1 MPTISASDLTF
12 SSPQSDL
19 FPKCPYSASSTIYL
33 RPSRGQHFIVFLAI
47 VYHLGPSFHTRVLF
61 LTAERAHS
69 LWIIPSSLPE
79 SCLPEARAI
88 SGDSSDLMMYRCRL
102 SHPGTPSGTS
112 LRNLSR
118 TFSCCY
124 CFIVHPQ
131 NSRFR
136 NYITRTRVLRDRN
149 CKRWLMRLYKS
160 KLSSSLLLSL
170 TGISFACHCATTQ
183 LSSNAALIVDFTSIM
198 VINLCSLSIIQSVYF
213 LIATQNGSIP
223 YDCLRTGF
231 KHISIQFITVF
242 LKCWSQWNST

>member
-1 MPTISASDLTF
+1 MLTISASDLTF

-19 FPKCPYSASSTIYL
+19 FPKCPYSVSSTIYL

-170 TGISFACHCATTQ
+170 TGDIFC
-183 LSSNAALIVDFTSIM
+183 LSLCNNTALFKCSPDCGLHLHHGNKSLFF
-198 VINLCSLSIIQSVYF
+198 INYPVC
-213 LIATQNGSIP
+213 
-223 YDCLRTGF
+223 
-231 KHISIQFITVF
+231 VF
-242 LKCWSQWNST
+242 SYSHTKWINPIWLPQDWFQTH